1 MLSLKGN
8 QYPYT
13 RISYSDNA
21 TRSLLERR
29 HVSISLFASVWY
41 CWPTNGKQNI
51 SFVGAT
57 YIVPYIH
64 SLRVNHLICLRGLTK
79 MPNLTEKGVLSK
91 VFGTNFWTIDDK
103 WFCSWTWDI
112 ASDREIKKYKILIIL
127 FLTFLLI
134 SLKNI
139 ISLKA
144 YSQTFINMTVVFVF

>member
-1 MLSLKGN
+1 MCLGCFKDVIPITPLV
-8 QYPYT
+8 
-13 RISYSDNA
+13 ISKRQPIPLHSDQLFRYA

-91 VFGTNFWTIDDK
+91 VFGTNFWTIDNK

-134 SLKNI
+134 S
-139 ISLKA
+139 
-144 YSQTFINMTVVFVF
+144 